1 MSATRLIFGCGYLGL
16 RASSLWRDA
25 GDEIIAA
32 TRSEERAREL
42 WEARLPSY
50 RMADRTLD
58 VTRDMTAA
66 DVAGRLADLAAPPL
80 TAPGG
85 AV

>member
-1 MSATRLIFGCGYLGL
+1 VIAERL
-16 RASSLWRDA
+16 A
-25 GDEIIAA
+25 GKTTD
-32 TRSEERAREL
+32 RPLFPSEERAREL

-80 TAPGG
+80 TAPDG
-85 AV
+85 AA